1 MADTGVSYK
10 SAVSFFRG
18 KLAIFIQQNYPAVFT
33 YFFPPFAA
41 AQQPYEKITSD
52 ESHSK
57 QSHAQTMGRT
67 TAQTLHVK
75 KTPTLD
81 FTEAVQRYL

>member
-10 SAVSFFRG
+10 SAVSFFSG

-41 AQQPYEKITSD
+41 AQSHEKITSD

-57 QSHAQTMGRT
+57 QSHVQTMGRT